1 VTSGTNGT
9 GTNGTGT
16 NDAAASVGM
25 TDAEVLARCP
35 LFADLPDDELSVLAG
50 IAERRRHAA
59 GTLLFLAGDLPD
71 ALHVVVRGR
80 IRVQVASPRSGRPL
94 VLTEETPFHAV
105 AELPSFDGGP
115 YPAHAEAEV
124 DSETLALPQAALDAL
139 LDVRPRLSRT
149 LLGTLGRRLRRLVGL
164 IERLSFQE
172 VVQRLAAL
180 LADRADAGV
189 PFDLPTNAELAAS
202 LGTVPE
208 LASRNLSRLAQQG
221 MVRLD
226 GRRVVDAD
234 LAALRELA
242 STARR

>member
-1 VTSGTNGT
+1 MTDRAMTDSGMT
-9 GTNGTGT
+9 
-16 NDAAASVGM
+16 DSAM

-35 LFADLPDDELSVLAG
+35 LFADLPDEELSALAG

-59 GTLLFLAGDLPD
+59 GTPLFLAGDLPE
-71 ALHVVVRGR
+71 ALHVVARGR

-94 VLTEETPFHAV
+94 VLTDETPYHAV
-105 AELPSFDGGP
+105 AELPSFDHGP

-124 DSETLALPQAALDAL
+124 DSETVALPQAALDAL

-149 LLGTLGRRLRRLVGL
+149 LLGTLGRRVRRLVEL

-172 VVQRLAAL
+172 VVQRLALL
-180 LADRADAGV
+180 LADLADEGV
-189 PFDLPTNAELAAS
+189 PFDLPTNAGLAAS

-221 MVRLD
+221 LVRLD
-226 GRRVVDAD
+226 GRRVIGVD
-234 LAALRELA
+234 LAELRELA
-242 STARR
+242 SSARR